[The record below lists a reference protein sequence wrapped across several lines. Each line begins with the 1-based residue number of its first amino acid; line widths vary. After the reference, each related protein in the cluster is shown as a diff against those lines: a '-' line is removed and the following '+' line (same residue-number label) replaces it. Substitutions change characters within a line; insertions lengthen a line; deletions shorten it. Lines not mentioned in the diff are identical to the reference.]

1 MTTSTEAIAGE
12 ALSDPYLRDFVNE
25 PCLDFS
31 SREDRQRMQE
41 ALTRVREQLGATY
54 PLVIGEEQVSGG
66 DLLTSTNPARPDE
79 VIGRVPLADAEQTER
94 AIRQA
99 AAAFDSWG
107 AVAAQERA
115 AVLFRAADL
124 IRERIFE
131 LSAWMILE
139 VGKNWAEAYGDAA
152 EAVDFCNFYGRQALR
167 LAAPQPLTPHPDEEL
182 ELRYIPLGVGAVIP
196 PWNFPLAIPAGL
208 VAAAV
213 VTGNTVVLKPASD
226 APVIGYKLFEILRQA
241 GLPAGVC
248 NFLPGSGSVV
258 GRALVAHAKVRFVGF
273 TGSRDVGLE
282 IAEQAGRSQ
291 SGQVWIKRTILEMGG
306 KNATIVDREADLD
319 AAAKGVAA
327 AAFGYQGQK
336 CSACSRAIV
345 DDSVYEEFLDK
356 LIAASREIRLGAPDE
371 YDNWMGPMI
380 NGAALD
386 KARQYIQIGK
396 KEGRLVLGGSALDGD
411 GFFLQPTIFAD
422 VSPQARIAQEEI
434 FAPVLAVIKARDFD
448 HALRIANGTDYG
460 LTGAVYTRD
469 PGKLERAKQEFH
481 VGNLYLNRKCTGALV
496 GCHPFG
502 GFNMSGTDSKTGGR
516 DYLQL
521 FTQAK
526 SIARNV
532 NS

>member
-1 MTTSTEAIAGE
+1 MTTSDEAIAGE
-12 ALSDPYLRDFVNE
+12 ALSDPYLQNFVNE
-25 PCLDFS
+25 PYLDFS
-31 SREDRQRMQE
+31 SPRHRRRMQE
-41 ALTRVREQLGATY
+41 ALARVREQLGATY
-54 PLVIGEEQVSGG
+54 PLVIGDEQLPDGN
-66 DLLTSTNPARPDE
+66 LMASTNPARPDE
-79 VIGRVPLADAEQTER
+79 VIGRVPVADAELTER

-99 AAAFDSWG
+99 EEAFESWR
-107 AVAAQERA
+107 VAPAQERA

-152 EAVDFCNFYGRQALR
+152 EAVDFCNFYGSQALR
-167 LAAPQPLTPHPDEEL
+167 LAAPQPLTPHASEEL
-182 ELRYIPLGVGAVIP
+182 ELRYIPLGVGAIIP
-196 PWNFPLAIPAGL
+196 PWNFPFAIPAGL

-213 VTGNTVVLKPASD
+213 VTGNTVVFKPASD

-258 GRALVAHAKVRFVGF
+258 GRALVSHTRVRFVVF
-273 TGSRDVGLE
+273 TGSREVGLE

-291 SGQVWIKRTILEMGG
+291 SGQIWIKRTILEMGG
-306 KNATIVDREADLD
+306 KNATIVDRDADLD
-319 AAAKGVAA
+319 AAAQGVAA

-345 DDSVYEEFLDK
+345 DEAVYEEFLDK
-356 LIAASREIRLGAPDE
+356 LIAASQEIRVGPPDE

-380 NGAALD
+380 NSSALD
-386 KARQYIQIGK
+386 KALQYIQIGK
-396 KEGRLVLGGSALDGD
+396 QEGRLVLGGSALKGD

-422 VSPQARIAQEEI
+422 VSPQARLAQDEI

-448 HALRIANGTDYG
+448 HALGIANGTDYG
-460 LTGAVYTRD
+460 LTGAVYCRD
-469 PGKLERAKQEFH
+469 PGKLEQAKQEFH

-516 DYLQL
+516 DYLLL

-532 NS
+532 SA